1 MYIIVMLNLSNI
13 LYEFK
18 QNYIHIDWVAK
29 QPQSKFCTTGRIPE
43 CTYLRKILIYRNS
56 GKRK

>member
-1 MYIIVMLNLSNI
+1 MINFSNI

-18 QNYIHIDWVAK
+18 QNYIHIDWVAH
-29 QPQSKFCTTGRIPE
+29 QPQSKFRTTGRIPG
-43 CTYLRKILIYRNS
+43 CTYLRKILIYGNY